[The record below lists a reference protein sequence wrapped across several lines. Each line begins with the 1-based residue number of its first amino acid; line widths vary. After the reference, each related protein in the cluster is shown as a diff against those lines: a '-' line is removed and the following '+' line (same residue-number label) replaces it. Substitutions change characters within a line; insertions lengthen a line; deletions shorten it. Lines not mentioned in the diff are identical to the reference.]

1 VQRKKSTL
9 NKPLLRVVTAAH
21 PAFAAVAFAAQK
33 MV

>member
-9 NKPLLRVVTAAH
+9 NKPLLRDVTAAH
-21 PAFAAVAFAAQK
+21 QASAAVAFAAQK